1 MDNRQRQFLD
11 TLNKSLG
18 ILTLALQQS
27 GVRRDEYD
35 GWMEEMEFEEQVNLI
50 SESSLDFVENQ
61 LMRQI
66 REGDLSAI
74 TFYLK
79 TKGKHRG
86 Y

>member
-1 MDNRQRQFLD
+1 MTKKQQHFLD

-27 GVRRDEYD
+27 NTRYEEYES
-35 GWMEEMEFEEQVNLI
+35 WLEEMDFELEVKKIN
-50 SESSLDFVENQ
+50 ETAVDFVENQ
-61 LMRQI
+61 LMKLV

-74 TFYLK
+74 QFYLK
-79 TKGKHRG
+79 TKGKNRG

>member
-1 MDNRQRQFLD
+1 MDKRQITFLD

-18 ILTLALQQS
+18 VLTLALQQS
-27 GVRRDEYD
+27 GVRKHEYD
-35 GWMEEMEFEEQVNLI
+35 DWMQEMEFEEKVNEI
-50 SESSLDFVENQ
+50 QESSLDFVENQ
-61 LMRQI
+61 LMKLI
-66 REGDLSAI
+66 REGDMTAI